1 MKTKTVSVGA
11 SELLSNR
18 YQIKELIGTGGM
30 AQVFLADDILLG
42 GVEVAV
48 KFLSQTLAETH
59 LREDFAREARTC
71 AALSQ
76 KSLHIVR
83 VTDYGVNDRGKPFY
97 VMEYLR
103 GKSLK
108 DFFPTPIPLFLALSK
123 QICLG
128 LQSAHQGIKIDG
140 KIRPVVHRDIKPA
153 NIWVTPDPIFGQL
166 VKILDFGI
174 AKFLNSSGTIVTTKG
189 FFGTLPYCSPE
200 QMDGSELDSRSD
212 IYSLGVMMFEMLTD
226 KKPWKPET
234 ETFGAWYKAH
244 HFQAPK
250 TIAEVN
256 PHLKLPPELNNLIV
270 ACLAKKAGS
279 RPQNLGEILKIIES
293 LEQLHDIPLPPPI
306 IQPPIQPNSFP
317 LPPTTIQPESKTN
330 SFFNSPSLPPTTIQ
344 PESKTNSFLEITVEQ
359 ACWQLSWPANKPK
372 KEIVFPQLLE
382 EPAVTSLM
390 LMMSRAEITN
400 RTRSSLCNDFLF
412 VASPHPMLLW
422 LTVMYSPQHGPKW
435 LPCYLDLQNRS
446 LQAIV
451 EALAAFERYPITLFT
466 LEAPHFCA
474 NVISSRIS
482 PAQRQ
487 MLLNWVALSQSTSPS
502 NQAQLSK
509 NLLLREYKQL
519 QSRILQRLESAPA
532 LPSTIFNHS
541 LRK

>member
-1 MKTKTVSVGA
+1 MKTKTVSA
-11 SELLSNR
+11 STSELLSNR

-30 AQVFLADDILLG
+30 AQVFLADDVLLG
-42 GVEVAV
+42 GVEVAI
-48 KFLSQTLAETH
+48 KFLSQTLAETQ

-83 VTDYGVNDRGKPFY
+83 VTDYGVNEHGKPFY

-103 GKSLK
+103 GKGLK
-108 DFFPTPIPLFLALSK
+108 DLFPTPLPLFLALSK

-212 IYSLGVMMFEMLTD
+212 IYSLGVMMFEMLTN

-244 HFQAPK
+244 HFQAPR

-256 PHLKLPPELNNLIV
+256 PHLKVPPELNNLIV
-270 ACLAKKAGS
+270 ACLAKKAGD
-279 RPQNLGEILKIIES
+279 RPQNLGEILKVIES
-293 LEQLHDIPLPPPI
+293 LQVPDVPVPPS
-306 IQPPIQPNSFP
+306 IQAQSSAPATFP
-317 LPPTTIQPESKTN
+317 LPATVIHPPNQSESNSATN
-330 SFFNSPSLPPTTIQ
+330 SSLGTSI
-344 PESKTNSFLEITVEQ
+344 EQ
-359 ACWQLSWPANKPK
+359 ACWQLRWPDNKPK

-382 EPAVTSLM
+382 QPAVTSLM

-451 EALAAFERYPITLFT
+451 EALAANERYPIALFT

-482 PAQRQ
+482 SAQRQ
-487 MLLNWVALSQSTSPS
+487 MLKNWIALSQSTPPS

-509 NLLLREYKQL
+509 NLLMREYKQL
-519 QSRILQRLESAPA
+519 QSRILQHLESVPA
-532 LPSTIFNHS
+532 LPSITFS
-541 LRK
+541 RYTRK